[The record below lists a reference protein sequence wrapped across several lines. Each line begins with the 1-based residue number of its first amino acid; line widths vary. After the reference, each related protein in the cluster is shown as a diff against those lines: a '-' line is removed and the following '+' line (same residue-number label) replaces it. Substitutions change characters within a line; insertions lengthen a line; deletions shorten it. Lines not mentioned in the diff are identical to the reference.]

1 MTNTMKVLPTVPGR
15 RLLCIGLAVVM
26 PLLAAQAAVAQTDA
40 ERLEALRACL
50 GIESDSA
57 RLLCFESIVSA
68 QTAGTEASGE
78 RAAGIATNE
87 GVEPAA
93 EAEPPEATTASARG
107 DEPDDPVADGP
118 EPTRPATA
126 EPAADGALA
135 ADVTR
140 ERPRGRDQERE
151 NVADPI
157 LIVEAS
163 RRYRGNAV
171 FATDDG
177 RRFVQTSGNTARV
190 LPEAPFEATLQDGA
204 FGSMFLVARSAGL
217 RVRVREQAE

>member
-15 RLLCIGLAVVM
+15 RLPCIGLAVVI

-50 GIESDSA
+50 DIESDGA

-68 QTAGTEASGE
+68 EAAGTQASGD
-78 RAAGIATNE
+78 RAAEAATDE

-93 EAEPPEATTASARG
+93 EAERPEATAASARG
-107 DEPDDPVADGP
+107 DEPGDPVTDEP
-118 EPTRPATA
+118 ERTRPATT
-126 EPAADGALA
+126 EPAAEGARA

-140 ERPRGRDQERE
+140 ERRRDRDQERE
-151 NVADPI
+151 EVADTV
-157 LIVEAS
+157 LVVEAS
-163 RRYRGNAV
+163 RGYRGNAV
-171 FATDDG
+171 FATGDG

-190 LPEAPFEATLQDGA
+190 LPEAPFEATLEDGA
-204 FGSMFLVARSAGL
+204 LGSVFLVARSAGL
-217 RVRVREQAE
+217 RVRVREQTE